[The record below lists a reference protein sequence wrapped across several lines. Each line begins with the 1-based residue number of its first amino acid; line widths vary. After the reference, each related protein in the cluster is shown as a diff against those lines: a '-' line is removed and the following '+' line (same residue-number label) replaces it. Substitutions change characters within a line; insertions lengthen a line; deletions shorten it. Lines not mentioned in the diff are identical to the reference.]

1 MAIRDILIPP
11 EVEPAQPPV
20 NISIT
25 SAMRQ
30 KVGHRA
36 KSTVAKPVVVMMVTV
51 WKAASVME
59 SWKPTPACA
68 HRLTHSSSVVAV
80 TMPT

>member
-51 WKAASVME
+51 WNAASVME
-59 SWKPTPACA
+59 PLSGIPACNRR
-68 HRLTHSSSVVAV
+68 HRQISSVIPTTTAV
-80 TMPT
+80 

>member
-1 MAIRDILIPP
+1 MATRDILMPP
-11 EVEPAQPPV
+11 EVEPAQAPV

-30 KVGHRA
+30 KVGHRE

-59 SWKPTPACA
+59 SRKGTPACTR
-68 HRLTHSSSVVAV
+68 RLMHSSNVAAA
-80 TMPT
+80 TIPT

>member
-1 MAIRDILIPP
+1 MATRDILMPP
-11 EVEPAQPPV
+11 EVEPAQAPV

-30 KVGHRA
+30 KVGHRE

-59 SWKPTPACA
+59 SRKGTPACTR
-68 HRLTHSSSVVAV
+68 RLMHSSSVAAA
-80 TMPT
+80 TIPT